1 MGALKKVICFVSD
14 SRLTFFMSMALFA
27 YNASGETHGMLSVK
41 LCQALGF
48 AVEVFFEEMKCGSQ

>member
-1 MGALKKVICFVSD
+1 
-14 SRLTFFMSMALFA
+14 MSMALFA